1 MRFWNIL
8 WGEMR
13 RYWRPFTLIVMAA
26 LLLMWSAI
34 FGLDSFTLRK
44 GTDAAINYDLSVE
57 YMQRF
62 GETIDPDERAEVA
75 ADHEKTLA
83 ALNEAYEK
91 YMGQYDIHSKADY
104 DLLRGAVAYIGYHTP
119 DERREEEIYQE
130 AADRWGADNLEELE
144 ETCNRIF
151 WNEIPYEIAH
161 REQMMDSIL
170 GWAESVDEL
179 EQFVASLPT
188 IDRSSLEERTLKW
201 EIANEYSP
209 SAEKRIT
216 QVMQSN
222 GGRLSLLECV
232 YDAGESFQGHYQFW
246 AALILILCGLI
257 VLPLP
262 VGNRVS
268 GVTPMQYSTRAGR
281 HVMLAQ
287 FGGAILN
294 TLLVNAVVGGFFT
307 AIYFLRDKNTLH
319 LWNCP
324 MNLCAHPRIL
334 WLDLTF
340 GQFVWL
346 TYGKVLLLSLALTGG
361 LFVLSHLSRNYLPAL
376 ALAIPSVI
384 LFIRL
389 SDKMDFMLNI
399 SLYARF
405 VYPLTLLV
413 SGVVAA
419 ASVLVFVK
427 QARKADYVD

>member
-1 MRFWNIL
+1 MNFLRIL
-8 WGEMR
+8 SGEMR
-13 RYWRPFTLIVMAA
+13 RYWLQFPIIDAA
-26 LLLMWSAI
+26 VLLLMLIWNLL
-34 FGLDSFTLRK
+34 FGPQSFTLGV
-44 GTDAAINYDLSVE
+44 GTDGAIAYDLSVE

-62 GETIDPDERAEVA
+62 GTTIDPDERAEVQ
-75 ADHEKTLA
+75 ADYKKALA
-83 ALNEAYEK
+83 DLNEQYEK
-91 YMGQYDIHSKADY
+91 YMSQYDIHNTD
-104 DLLRGAVAYIGYHTP
+104 DLGLLYS
-119 DERREEEIYQE
+119 
-130 AADRWGADNLEELE
+130 AADAARNKDFESEDYLEGAKRWGADHLENLS
-144 ETCNRIF
+144 ETCYDIF
-151 WNEIPYEIAH
+151 WDKIPYEIVY
-161 REQMMDSIL
+161 REQTLRDIL
-170 GWAESVDEL
+170 HRMERVDEW

-188 IDRSSLEERTLKW
+188 IDRSSMEEGTVQW

-209 SAEKRIT
+209 SSEKRLT

-232 YDAGESFQGHYQFW
+232 YDAGESFQGHFQFW
-246 AALILILCGLI
+246 AALIFILCGLI

-268 GVTPMQYSTRAGR
+268 GVTAMQYSTRTGR
-281 HVMLAQ
+281 RVIFAQ
-287 FGGAILN
+287 SGGAILN
-294 TLLVNAVVGGFFT
+294 TLLVNAAVDGWFT
-307 AIYFLRDKNTLH
+307 AIFFLRAKNTLH

-324 MNLCAHPRIL
+324 MNLCSYPRIL

-346 TYGKVLLLSLALTGG
+346 SYGKVLLLSLALTGI

>member
-13 RYWRPFTLIVMAA
+13 RYWRPFTLIVVAA
-26 LLLMWSAI
+26 LLLMWNVL
-34 FGLDSFTLRK
+34 FGFSSFAERK
-44 GTDAAINYDLSVE
+44 GTDPAIAYDLSVE
-57 YMQRF
+57 YSERF
-62 GETIDPDERAEVA
+62 GETIDPNERAEVE
-75 ADHEKTLA
+75 ADYEKALA
-83 ALNEAYEK
+83 ALNDQYEK
-91 YMGQYDIHSKADY
+91 YMGQYDIHSEDDCHLLYSAADAARNKDY
-104 DLLRGAVAYIGYHTP
+104 ESEDYCKG
-119 DERREEEIYQE
+119 
-130 AADRWGADNLEELE
+130 ADRWGADNLEELA
-144 ETCNRIF
+144 ETCNQIF
-151 WNEIPYEIAH
+151 WDKIPYEIAH
-161 REQMMDSIL
+161 REQMTESIL
-170 GWAESVDEL
+170 GWAECVDEWEL
-179 EQFVASLPT
+179 FVASLPT
-188 IDRSSLEERTLKW
+188 LDRSSLEKRTLRW

-209 SAEKRIT
+209 SSEKRLT

-232 YDAGESFQGHYQFW
+232 YDAGESFQGHFQFW

-268 GVTPMQYSTRAGR
+268 GVTPMQYSTHAGR
-281 HVMLAQ
+281 RVMLAQ

-324 MNLCAHPRIL
+324 MNLCAYPRIL

-346 TYGKVLLLSLALTGG
+346 TYGKVLLLSLALTGI